1 MDNLLAGL
9 RQHGLKAMR
18 IGAAERVR
26 PDLQD
31 YTIEEL
37 ASKHPLAADIEA
49 AEGQL
54 EDLWKRDQSGEFGL
68 DGLWITDKKLMCRGT
83 ACH

>member
-1 MDNLLAGL
+1 MLVTAHTNVAVDNLLAGL

-31 YTIEEL
+31 YTVEEL
-37 ASKHPLAADIEA
+37 ASKHPLAADIELI
-49 AEGQL
+49 ENRI
-54 EDLWKRDQSGEFGL
+54 EDLWKRNEHGML
-68 DGLWITDKKLMCRGT
+68 AVTT
-83 ACH
+83 ARP